1 MTHSE
6 INSIVQ
12 QSACSPL
19 VDWMPRVSGWK
30 DDLAYL
36 TADSETGSH
45 ELDPTKVY
53 SVGGL
58 VGRNCCKEYLEY
70 FLLLSD
76 QTVGNKPRVSWGL
89 VL

>member
-58 VGRNCCKEYLEY
+58 VLTLNRVIKILLKFLETRLGS
-70 FLLLSD
+70 FLLSS
-76 QTVGNKPRVSWGL
+76 NSSE
-89 VL
+89 

>member
-1 MTHSE
+1 MTHSESE

-30 DDLAYL
+30 DDLVYL

-53 SVGGL
+53 IVGGL
-58 VGRNCCKEYLEY
+58 IKLLAISLES
-70 FLLLSD
+70 L
-76 QTVGNKPRVSWGL
+76 GGL